1 MMEIRYCRY
10 TESQE
15 GTVMKYHRTIILKD
29 GRSCII
35 RNGTEKDGQ
44 ELLDIYLATH
54 AQTEYLLTYPEE
66 SSFTAE
72 QEAAFL
78 KMKTE
83 SPDEIELI
91 AIVDGK
97 VTASAGISCQNRRVK
112 TKHRAEFGISVDQ
125 AYWGLGIG
133 SALTQACIECAKNAG
148 YLQLELEAVAENE
161 SALSL
166 YKKAGFEEYGRNPR
180 GFRTRSG
187 QWQELVLMRLELD

>member
-1 MMEIRYCRY
+1 MEIRYCRY

-125 AYWGLGIG
+125 AY
-133 SALTQACIECAKNAG
+133 
-148 YLQLELEAVAENE
+148 
-161 SALSL
+161 
-166 YKKAGFEEYGRNPR
+166 
-180 GFRTRSG
+180 
-187 QWQELVLMRLELD
+187 

>member
-1 MMEIRYCRY
+1 
-10 TESQE
+10 
-15 GTVMKYHRTIILKD
+15 MKYNKTIALKD
-29 GRSCII
+29 GRTCII
-35 RNGTEKDGQ
+35 RNGTEEDGQ
-44 ELLDIYLATH
+44 ELLDVFLATH

-97 VTASAGISCQNRRVK
+97 VTASAGISCPNRRVK
-112 TKHRAEFGISVDQ
+112 TKHRSEFGISVDR

-133 SALTQACIECAKNAG
+133 YALTQACIECARNAG
-148 YLQLELEAVAENE
+148 CLQLELAAVAENE

-166 YKKAGFEEYGRNPR
+166 YRKAGFVEYGRNPR

-187 QWQELVLMRLELD
+187 RWQELVLMRLELQ